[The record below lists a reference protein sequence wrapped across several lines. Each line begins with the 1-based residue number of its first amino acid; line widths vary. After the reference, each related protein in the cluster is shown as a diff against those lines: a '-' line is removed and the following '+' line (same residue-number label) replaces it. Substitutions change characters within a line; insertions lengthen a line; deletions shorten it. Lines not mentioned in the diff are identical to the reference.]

1 MRVWYDVSGIY
12 YWEGTFT
19 GIQRVVYN
27 LGKELASNN
36 PDAKFFIYHVGRFTE
51 VDFAEVEA
59 RLAES
64 EKGSEQPVSKRQP
77 LTAGRIY
84 HHTMVALKKG
94 VRNTPLEGP
103 LRKTYGVARKAY
115 RSTRSGAVQTV
126 ATYSHIFAEGDVVVV
141 VDGNWQFGGY
151 AEALAASKAR
161 NHFKLLHFVHDLVA
175 VKNPALANPGANKII
190 GGYFRK
196 IFRLADGLI
205 AISEST
211 KRDIEWFMDAEG
223 ITHKPKL
230 YVMKLGDNMRPG
242 PKPSPKRPKLTIE
255 SPFMLA
261 VSTIEIR
268 KNYSALYY
276 VYKLAEEQSIDLP
289 HLVISGRKGWMS
301 EEAWA
306 LLTRDPEVSQKIHI
320 TQADDE
326 ELEWLYQNC
335 LFTVFPSFYEGWGL
349 PIAESLAH
357 GKCCV
362 SSNASSMPEVGD
374 NLVTYVSPHDPAAML
389 DSIVKLLDD
398 ATRSKGE
405 HAIKE
410 NYHVRTWED
419 SYREFE
425 ACINKSEGAAA

>member
-1 MRVWYDVSGIY
+1 MSIWYDVSGIY

-27 LGKELASNN
+27 LGKELATNN

-59 RLAES
+59 RLAAS
-64 EKGSEQPVSKRQP
+64 EKGSKKPVTKREP
-77 LTAGRIY
+77 LTAGKIY
-84 HHTMVALKKG
+84 HRTMVTIKET
-94 VRNTPLEGP
+94 VRSTPLEGP
-103 LRKTYGVARKAY
+103 LRNVYGVARKAY

-126 ATYSHIFAEGDVVVV
+126 ATYSHIFNEGDVVVI

-151 AEALAASKAR
+151 AEALAVSKSR

-211 KRDIEWFMDAEG
+211 KRDIEWFVAEEG
-223 ITHKPKL
+223 ITHRPKL
-230 YVMKLGDNMRPG
+230 YDMNLGDNMRPG
-242 PKPSPKRPKLTIE
+242 PKPSPKKPKQNIE
-255 SPFMLA
+255 CPFILA
-261 VSTIEIR
+261 VSTIEVR
-268 KNYSALYY
+268 KNYNALYY
-276 VYKLAEEQSIDLP
+276 IYKLAHEQSIELP
-289 HLVISGRKGWMS
+289 SLIISGRKGWMS
-301 EEAWA
+301 EETWV
-306 LLTRDPEVSQKIHI
+306 LLTKDPDVNQKILI

-362 SSNASSMPEVGD
+362 SSNTSSMLEVGD
-374 NLVTYVSPHDPAAML
+374 DLVAYVSPYDPAAML
-389 DSIVKLLDD
+389 GAIRTLLDD
-398 ATRSKGE
+398 TVRSRSE
-405 HAIKE
+405 DDIKKR
-410 NYHVRTWED
+410 YHTRTWED
-419 SYREFE
+419 SYHEFE
-425 ACINKSEGAAA
+425 ACIHKYQETKS